1 MDQKEFN
8 ALMKRAR
15 WDRIGGAFAALVI
28 LIVLIVCIASACGKK
43 KETEPADANSVITPV
58 STEAVTE
65 PPVDNSMAV
74 YLSPSTQI
82 DNVYACDET
91 VTERSAM
98 FDLANKVKTLLE
110 TDGFTVYMC
119 GEDDNVKSKVE
130 QGNELKCG
138 AYVALHSNA
147 GGESG
152 DGQGTECYYN
162 AGVPGSQALAENVYN
177 RVADATPTEDRGL
190 KDQTQRDLYEILK
203 NESPCCLIEVEFHN
217 QTDLSQWILDNQ
229 DTLAKAV
236 KDGIEAY
243 LNGTVTAPAETV
255 STEAVPGTETV
266 GEDLAE

>member
-1 MDQKEFN
+1 MDQNEFK
-8 ALMKRAR
+8 ALMRRAR
-15 WDRIGGAFAALVI
+15 WDRIGGAFAVLVI
-28 LIVLIVCIASACGKK
+28 LIVLIVCIASSCGKK
-43 KETEPADANSVITPV
+43 EDTEPADTNSVIPPV
-58 STEAVTE
+58 ATEAVTE

-74 YLSPSTQI
+74 YLSPSTQF

-91 VTERSAM
+91 VTEESSM
-98 FDLANKVKTLLE
+98 FELANKVKALLE
-110 TDGFTVYMC
+110 ADGFKVYMC
-119 GEDDNVKSKVE
+119 GEDDSVKDKVE

-162 AGVPGSQALAENVYN
+162 ATVPGSQALAENVYN

-203 NESPCCLIEVEFHN
+203 NESPCCLVEVEFHN
-217 QTDLSQWILDNQ
+217 QVELSQWILDNQ

-236 KDGIEAY
+236 KEGIEAY
-243 LNGTVTAPAETV
+243 LNGTTTAPAETV
-255 STEAVPGTETV
+255 SGESTS
-266 GEDLAE
+266 GEDTAE